1 MLISTF
7 FSEKIVSFQWKF
19 KAVSAD
25 ANYIKKLTLLRKY
38 ILKERVFV
46 FPGPWSCPWP
56 PTPICIYPPGPQF
69 IFVFNPG

>member
-46 FPGPWSCPWP
+46 FPGP
-56 PTPICIYPPGPQF
+56 
-69 IFVFNPG
+69 